1 MASELQG
8 RLPIR
13 VNLKALTTEDFKKIL
28 TAPKAS
34 LTKQYQALMKTEDI
48 ELKFTASG
56 ISQIAHIAFLKN
68 EKNDNIG
75 ARQLHAVME
84 KCLENISYNAEKHR
98 GQTVTI
104 DKKFVEEE
112 LPTEKESQEELE
124 KCIL

>member
-1 MASELQG
+1 
-8 RLPIR
+8 
-13 VNLKALTTEDFKKIL
+13 
-28 TAPKAS
+28 
-34 LTKQYQALMKTEDI
+34 
-48 ELKFTASG
+48 
-56 ISQIAHIAFLKN
+56 HIAFLKN

-98 GQTVTI
+98 GKTVTI